1 MRQLYMFHEVYN
13 ILLVENFVSVD
24 VRLGLFQET
33 TTKWNETLHVYSE
46 LRISLTW
53 CMLDYRRSRCYG
65 SFELPW
71 SRRRC
76 LCVLRDAVVI
86 MHCRT

>member
-33 TTKWNETLHVYSE
+33 TTK
-46 LRISLTW
+46 
-53 CMLDYRRSRCYG
+53 
-65 SFELPW
+65 
-71 SRRRC
+71 
-76 LCVLRDAVVI
+76 
-86 MHCRT
+86 